1 MREVISM
8 RGYMMVSRRH
18 LRGREVF
25 VQSVG
30 SRMRMFQRRGS
41 ALGNVS
47 GRSANEC
54 YQQIPRNST
63 QLISISSL
71 SPSADNGRSSS
82 RARSTNGPV
91 SAAACRLL
99 NAVSSWSVYSMFH

>member
-30 SRMRMFQRRGS
+30 SRMRMFQRRDS
-41 ALGNVS
+41 VLGNVS
-47 GRSANEC
+47 YWRSQLNATSKYLET
-54 YQQIPRNST
+54 PRN
-63 QLISISSL
+63 
-71 SPSADNGRSSS
+71 
-82 RARSTNGPV
+82 
-91 SAAACRLL
+91 
-99 NAVSSWSVYSMFH
+99 